1 MKLAKDF
8 DRIPT
13 LYDDITKEIMEAKF
27 KSYYEQQ
34 ADRVN
39 KGTYKL
45 GDVLDDALG
54 KLLDKIV

>member
-27 KSYYEQQ
+27 KKYYEQQ
-34 ADRVN
+34 TRKV
-39 KGTYKL
+39 KEGTYKL
-45 GDVLDDALG
+45 GDVLGDVLG
-54 KLLDKIV
+54 KVLDKTV